1 MESQNPKYD
10 TMKSQCR
17 SPAPPRRS
25 HADHRHPLKS
35 RPCPEV
41 LKGLVSKALGEEVRW
56 TLRSVDLDQSQQLVG
71 HQLLK

>member
-10 TMKSQCR
+10 TVKSRCR

-35 RPCPEV
+35 SPGPEV
-41 LKGLVSKALGEEVRW
+41 LKGLSGRCLVKRSAGFSEVR
-56 TLRSVDLDQSQQLVG
+56 TLI
-71 HQLLK
+71 K